1 MKSKKIKKKLKKCF
15 KMPINIKN
23 LVQTTLGR
31 VVSKRDRRILME
43 ISNNSSVESLDS
55 IQNQIKDNSQSQR
68 KNLRE
73 QTELVKEKQQ
83 EQDSVEIRSQEY
95 REQQESIETD
105 EAQARQQFDDDLQT
119 GRNVDFTA

>member
-1 MKSKKIKKKLKKCF
+1 
-15 KMPINIKN
+15 
-23 LVQTTLGR
+23 
-31 VVSKRDRRILME
+31 ME

-55 IQNQIKDNSQSQR
+55 IQNQVKDNSQSQR

-73 QTELVKEKQQ
+73 QTELVREKQE

>member
-1 MKSKKIKKKLKKCF
+1 
-15 KMPINIKN
+15 
-23 LVQTTLGR
+23 
-31 VVSKRDRRILME
+31 ME